1 MTLAATTGNMEGFL
15 CQARQNKDD
24 GNTKVGMLSA
34 SSGMTMKEPCGSV
47 RNLRLL
53 KPLIGLGI
61 SIKNDT
67 IQFVWST
74 GIIEGTAGQIIDF
87 RCYLS

>member
-24 GNTKVGMLSA
+24 ENTKVGMLSA

-61 SIKNDT
+61 SIKM
-67 IQFVWST
+67 IQYNLYGPLVLLR
-74 GIIEGTAGQIIDF
+74 GPQV
-87 RCYLS
+87 